1 MYLICS
7 IATLHRS
14 ITSTLHVFQV
24 SRRRGL
30 TTYISTQ
37 PNRGRCDWRSSQ
49 TFDRVARGTFARV
62 GCLAR
67 SCTQEHF
74 CISIQIVMRN
84 FFRKLAVLI
93 LIAGL
98 PLQNLHAFA
107 MPLCDHDAQ
116 TTAASQPHSHD
127 GEGAAQEHEHS
138 TSSDVKLACDGCS
151 MCQAC
156 SAPAVAGVAF
166 EFSNDAGT
174 SAPIAYSVSAIS
186 SLPEHHFRPPLAPV
200 I

>member
-1 MYLICS
+1 ML
-7 IATLHRS
+7 
-14 ITSTLHVFQV
+14 
-24 SRRRGL
+24 
-30 TTYISTQ
+30 
-37 PNRGRCDWRSSQ
+37 N
-49 TFDRVARGTFARV
+49 
-62 GCLAR
+62 
-67 SCTQEHF
+67 F
-74 CISIQIVMRN
+74 C
-84 FFRKLAVLI
+84 RKLAVLI

-98 PLQNLHAFA
+98 PLQNMHAFA

-116 TTAASQPHSHD
+116 TKAASQPHSHD

-174 SAPIAYSVSAIS
+174 SAPRRQRWCGDQRDVGEACFD
-186 SLPEHHFRPPLAPV
+186 EMLATDAEQDRRAHV
-200 I
+200 